1 MQRQGHT
8 LPSLKCHAVRGSLQQ
23 PEKGRCC
30 THLQKSPRGQSKE
43 LQNGQIYASLLE
55 NSAVSPLY
63 KPGRNT
69 ILGTCRMPSVIKL
82 LGLQT
87 RGEQFMSLTSN

>member
-8 LPSLKCHAVRGSLQQ
+8 LPSLKGHADMGKSPTTGERPMLHPSS
-23 PEKGRCC
+23 
-30 THLQKSPRGQSKE
+30 KSPRGQSKE